1 MTLAEVGANVTKES
15 GKTMAGF
22 RNRFHSISEFRTDE
36 MHKTKA
42 FSGFGVFSSSPDG
55 LTRQE
60 LDSFVDDKK
69 KEPTKMTKAQIKE
82 YAKKYSGFQLDEKKE
97 PKEPRP
103 WYR

>member
-1 MTLAEVGANVTKES
+1 MTLAEVGATVTKAS
-15 GKTMAGF
+15 GKTMTGF

-36 MHKTKA
+36 MHKTKL
-42 FSGFGVFSSSPDG
+42 FSGFGVFSSSPDA

-69 KEPTKMTKAQIKE
+69 KEPTKVTKAQIKE
-82 YAKKYSGFQLDEKKE
+82 YAEKYSGFQTDVKKE
-97 PKEPRP
+97 TKEPAP

>member
-1 MTLAEVGANVTKES
+1 MTLAEVGANVTEAS
-15 GKTMAGF
+15 GKSMTGF

-36 MHKTKA
+36 MQKAKA
-42 FSGFGVFSSSPDG
+42 FSGFGVFSSSPDA

-69 KEPTKMTKAQIKE
+69 EPTKVTKAQIKE
-82 YAKKYSGFQLDEKKE
+82 YAKKYGSFQPEDKKE
-97 PKEPRP
+97 TKEPAP